1 MSFRYLRLTFFFWLC
16 LNGSMSNFHNNEQ
29 KSISSYSFRN
39 AWMNICVE
47 AWKLCCVI
55 SASLWWWARGCH
67 DRGVDMVPTFMW
79 YCGIFPSKK
88 TYNKEQCMEARKRQR
103 IQTKRG
109 SHYRALNRQT
119 FLTLYFI
126 TYIRRLYCCH
136 WQVLLLFLNAFW
148 IMIYSLYS
156 HIPSPIHMLI
166 LHVTI
171 TSKGE
176 KIFHF

>member
-1 MSFRYLRLTFFFWLC
+1 MRFRYLRLTFFFWLR

-88 TYNKEQCMEARKRQR
+88 TYNKEQCMEVRKRQR
-103 IQTKRG
+103 VETKRG
-109 SHYRALNRQT
+109 LHYRANT
-119 FLTLYFI
+119 KWANISEIIFLQLF
-126 TYIRRLYCCH
+126 RKAL
-136 WQVLLLFLNAFW
+136 LPLLFSNCFPQNLELWATVYTL
-148 IMIYSLYS
+148 ISL
-156 HIPSPIHMLI
+156 
-166 LHVTI
+166 
-171 TSKGE
+171 
-176 KIFHF
+176 FHFAC